1 MADGGRPITA
11 ADLGALFS
19 DRCLVNG
26 DEPRTDAPGDDALL
40 DDIGSDEKID
50 GPPRYGRRLADA
62 WRPANDAYF
71 GGGGAFPEIH
81 VVQFPAAIGWDARC
95 DEDAARKSRGRGVC
109 SSQGTS
115 QAAPQSPATLDMDF
129 DQLQT
134 IAARMMLRLGPDPN
148 DPTHAPHAA
157 NMAAA
162 RDVAPRRSTNEW
174 DSFVDFCARVSAHA
188 RATRGPSATISA
200 ADVVSHLLDSH
211 PNASRVTR
219 VSDPDPATVAETYL
233 VCDGGVGVPVVV
245 TDGGKDWPGLGWSV
259 RELGAR
265 FGRSFVRCNDRA
277 PARRE
282 DALDERTGGAQRSA
296 ALSMLEYSRY
306 CSERP
311 GMDNVGSLRVADAPF
326 YANGL
331 RHGVFEH
338 PETDGVRRGGGS
350 GTGFIEIRDGSS
362 ATREAFPA
370 PAFTRLCDQV
380 VDIVAETH
388 SAILPN
394 APPGAR
400 DEMAT
405 SLSAGLSKVFVGPCG
420 TVTRLHQDCANAHA
434 WLGQASGRKLFV
446 CYPPSD
452 AEHLDVLE
460 GETETRQSRIDP
472 VAPKDCQPRG
482 YLRDATPTVFVL
494 EPGEVSLFFIFVWAI
509 SMTSCFVHRWSSCPA
524 GGGITRR
531 RWTRASPSC
540 ATSSPRCPSRTTR
553 AWCTPSSQRRGRRR
567 SVAEFVRLTPRRRG
581 SRRLKKVGAYEAKET
596 FTSVHYKSTTS
607 TRPLLSRPSAVVVE
621 HPVDGRVRDEVVYD
635 PVQRV
640 GVVDLVEALRV
651 KLLHVS
657 HV

>member
-1 MADGGRPITA
+1 MRSQIPKRKAELSRHLGSQAFFLGPLEKTPRRFTLRRARDVRGRMADGGRPITA

-19 DRCLVNG
+19 DRCMVNA
-26 DEPRTDAPGDDALL
+26 DEPRIDAPGDDALL
-40 DDIGSDEKID
+40 DTTGSSIVRSDESID

-115 QAAPQSPATLDMDF
+115 QAVPPSPATLDMDF

-174 DSFVDFCARVSAHA
+174 DSFVDFCARVSADA
-188 RATRGPSATISA
+188 RAARGPSATISA

-219 VSDPDPATVAETYL
+219 VSNPDPATVANAYL
-233 VCDGGVGVPVVV
+233 VCDGGAGKPVVV
-245 TDGGKDWPGLGWSV
+245 TDGGKDWPGVGWSP
-259 RELGAR
+259 RELGRR
-265 FGRSFVRCNDRA
+265 FGKSFVRCNDRA

-282 DALDERTGGAQRSA
+282 DARDERTGGAQRSV

-306 CSERP
+306 SSERP
-311 GMDNVGSLRVADAPF
+311 GVDNVGSLRVADAPF

-331 RHGVFEH
+331 QHGVFNPKERNGR
-338 PETDGVRRGGGS
+338 GVRS
-350 GTGFIEIRDGSS
+350 GFIDGDDSDSS
-362 ATREAFPA
+362 STREAFPP
-370 PAFTRLCDQV
+370 PAFTRRCDQV

-388 SAILPN
+388 RAILPN

-460 GETETRQSRIDP
+460 GEKETRQSRIDP

-482 YLRDATPTVFVL
+482 YLRNATPTVFVL
-494 EPGEVSLFFIFVWAI
+494 EPGEVVLVPCGWWHYAAALDSSVTVMRNFFTAMPESNHTSL
-509 SMTSCFVHRWSSCPA
+509 VHTIIAKARESSLC
-524 GGGITRR
+524 
-531 RWTRASPSC
+531 C
-540 ATSSPRCPSRTTR
+540 
-553 AWCTPSSQRRGRRR
+553 
-567 SVAEFVRLTPRRRG
+567 
-581 SRRLKKVGAYEAKET
+581 
-596 FTSVHYKSTTS
+596 
-607 TRPLLSRPSAVVVE
+607 
-621 HPVDGRVRDEVVYD
+621 
-635 PVQRV
+635 
-640 GVVDLVEALRV
+640 
-651 KLLHVS
+651 
-657 HV
+657 